1 MLRRS
6 PRALALR
13 AAALVVAVVTAA
25 VVASDLA
32 ALHRRAGDLGP
43 ERDAIVAA
51 HDLAVGDTLERRDL
65 TVRHIHQSQLP
76 DGAVRDLTEVL
87 RRVIVVAVL
96 RGGYVASRNLAPRRR
111 AGLDG
116 IVPEG
121 MRAIRVTVS
130 GALRPRAGAAVDV
143 LASFDARGGASDDT
157 PATVVIAAGV
167 LVLRTD
173 TRASGGTG
181 RADALGV
188 TLLVG
193 RDEAEGL
200 ADAQANGVLTLA
212 LVPPEE
218 AAAVQRIGRDTQ

>member
-1 MLRRS
+1 
-6 PRALALR
+6 
-13 AAALVVAVVTAA
+13 VVAVVTAA

-43 ERDAIVAA
+43 ERAAVVAA
-51 HDLAVGDTLERRDL
+51 HDLTVGDTIERRDL
-65 TVRHIHQSQLP
+65 AVRRIHQSQLP
-76 DGAVRDLTEVL
+76 DGVVRDPVGALG
-87 RRVIVVAVL
+87 RVVVVPVL

-130 GALRPRAGAAVDV
+130 GALRPRTGAAVDV
-143 LASFDARGGASDDT
+143 LASFDARGSATSADT

-167 LVLRTD
+167 LVLGTD

-181 RADALGV
+181 RVDALGV

-193 RDEAEGL
+193 RDDAAQL
-200 ADAQANGVLTLA
+200 ADAQANGVLTLS

-218 AAAVQRIGRDTQ
+218 AAVQRTGKGSQ